1 MLAVAITVVFP
12 FEELVS
18 ISRTELGLLT
28 ITGIVGFAVG
38 RGLTF
43 LGIKH
48 IGASRSTTVYASYPL
63 FTMALAIPFLGERV
77 SAALVAGV
85 LLIIGGVT
93 LLLIERDAEKMIASG
108 ANRMLGYAYSLGS
121 AVAFGSNTVLIKF
134 LVSGRVHPMVT
145 VTVALFFGVVT
156 LMAVAG
162 RGLGAGFRVNPRSTA
177 FLALSGVSSTLGA
190 MALYYGLRIAPAV
203 VITPLGSTSPL
214 FTLLG
219 TYLFL
224 RKLEKVTYY
233 VVLGCLMVVAGGTL
247 VSIS

>member
-1 MLAVAITVVFP
+1 MLAVGISLVFH
-12 FEELVS
+12 FDELISV
-18 ISRTELGLLT
+18 SRTELGLLA
-28 ITGIVGFAVG
+28 ITGLVGFALG

-43 LGIKH
+43 LGIRH

-63 FTMALAIPFLGERV
+63 FTMALAIPFLGERI

-93 LLLIERDAEKMIASG
+93 LLLMERDAEKMIATG
-108 ANRMLGYAYSLGS
+108 ANRLLGYAFSLGS
-121 AVAFGSNTVLIKF
+121 AVAFGSNTVLIKW
-134 LVSGRVHPMVT
+134 LVTGRVHPMVT
-145 VTVALFFGVVT
+145 VTVALFFGVAV
-156 LMAVAG
+156 LVAVAG
-162 RGLGAGFRVNPRSTA
+162 RGLGAGFRDNPRSTA
-177 FLALSGVSSTLGA
+177 FLALAGVLSTLGA
-190 MALYYGLRIAPAV
+190 VALYYGLSIAPAV

-224 RKLEKVTYY
+224 RRLEKVTRY